1 MGIIKI
7 ESDQIQE
14 PTPERETLLM
24 RKEEDH
30 YPLYGEIGAHSYFV
44 I

>member
-1 MGIIKI
+1 
-7 ESDQIQE
+7 
-14 PTPERETLLM
+14 LLM

-44 I
+44 IWNIF